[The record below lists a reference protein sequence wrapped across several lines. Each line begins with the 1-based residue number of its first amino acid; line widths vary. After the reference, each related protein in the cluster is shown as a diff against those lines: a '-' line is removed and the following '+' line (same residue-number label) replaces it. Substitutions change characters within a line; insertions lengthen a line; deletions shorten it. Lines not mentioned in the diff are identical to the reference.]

1 MRRILVLLLA
11 IAALVVFARPAL
23 AQSKDPIKIGLA
35 AAVSGGSAA
44 SGEAIKRGIQIA
56 MDEINAKGGLL
67 GGRKLELVIRDDEGD
82 PAKGVKIARELV
94 EREKAVV
101 VFGGLHTTVA
111 LAQVPVWTELKHPYM
126 GPWAAGTE
134 IAQNTQKPNYVFRV
148 SANDD
153 YADKFMVRYATEA
166 LKKAKPGLLLENTA
180 WGQSNEVG
188 LNKWLG
194 QKGIKPVGIEK
205 FNWGD
210 PDMSPQLL
218 RLKNAGADHIIMVA
232 NAPEGAQ
239 VVKSRA
245 KIGWEIP
252 MVAHWGISGGRFAEL
267 TGDLSDGVA
276 FLQTYSFF
284 GKQNERGE
292 ALLKALKELKNEE
305 IARRYFIMNS
315 FDGALTILGIVI
327 AVYVSGKHESGLIII
342 SSLGAAV
349 AMAISGIWGAYSI
362 ERAERLRVLKELERH
377 LMADLEETE
386 VEKKVNSTTILVAL
400 VDGLSPMLATLLI
413 ISPFIASQLGLIGA
427 ESAFYYSIAIVVI
440 ILFLLGAL
448 VGHVA
453 KEDRVKS
460 GAKMILAGIAVAV
473 VVFLLDLL
481 KLLG

>member
-1 MRRILVLLLA
+1 MRRLFMLLLCA
-11 IAALVVFARPAL
+11 GLLAAFALPAA

-67 GGRKLELVIRDDEGD
+67 GGRRLELVIRDDEGN
-82 PAKGVKIARELV
+82 PAKGVTIARELV

-111 LAQVPVWTELKHPYM
+111 LAQVPVWQELKHPYM
-126 GPWAAGTE
+126 GAWAAGTE
-134 IAQNTQKPNYVFRV
+134 IARNGHTPNYAFRV
-148 SANDD
+148 SASDD
-153 YADKFMVRYATEA
+153 YADKFLVRYATEV
-166 LKKAKPGLLLENTA
+166 LKKSKPGLLLENTA

-194 QKGIKPVGIEK
+194 QKKIKPVGIEK
-205 FNWGD
+205 FNWND

-284 GKQNERGE
+284 GKQNERGQ
-292 ALLKALKELKNEE
+292 AVLKALKDKYGVKGPEDL
-305 IARRYFIMNS
+305 IAPVGTANAYDGMHLVAAAIAQAGAA
-315 FDGALTILGIVI
+315 DGAKVRDALENLK
-327 AVYVSGKHESGLIII
+327 AEYKGLIKTYRRPFTPDQHDALTDDDYIMVVWKGGKI
-342 SSLGAAV
+342 VPV
-349 AMAISGIWGAYSI
+349 AN
-362 ERAERLRVLKELERH
+362 K
-377 LMADLEETE
+377 
-386 VEKKVNSTTILVAL
+386 
-400 VDGLSPMLATLLI
+400 
-413 ISPFIASQLGLIGA
+413 
-427 ESAFYYSIAIVVI
+427 
-440 ILFLLGAL
+440 
-448 VGHVA
+448 
-453 KEDRVKS
+453 
-460 GAKMILAGIAVAV
+460 
-473 VVFLLDLL
+473 
-481 KLLG
+481 